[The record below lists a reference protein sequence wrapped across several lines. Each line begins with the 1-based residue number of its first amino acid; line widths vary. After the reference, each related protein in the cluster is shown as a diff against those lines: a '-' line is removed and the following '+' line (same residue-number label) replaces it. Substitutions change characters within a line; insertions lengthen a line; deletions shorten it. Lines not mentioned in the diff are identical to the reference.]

1 MDKIKDMGKRIFRF
15 YYFIGFGVNSRDVVS
30 YYNGDVIYFVGIS
43 FVNIMNFFLK
53 FYCGESKNI

>member
-1 MDKIKDMGKRIFRF
+1 MGKRIFRF
-15 YYFIGFGVNSRDVVS
+15 YYFIGFGVNGSDVVS